1 MLRVL
6 LHGQGPPEVFV
17 QQIQSLQNPD
27 LRTQATHRLLIRGR
41 KHLRYIP
48 SLQVHRVENEEEY
61 PNIQAEPKC
70 GVIFG
75 RLRLLIRPKIFR
87 KGGAE
92 YPESS
97 YLP

>member
-1 MLRVL
+1 MFRVL
-6 LHGQGPPEVFV
+6 VHGQGSSEVFI

-27 LRTQATHRLLIRGR
+27 LGAQATHRLLSRGR
-41 KHLRYIP
+41 EHLRNIP

-61 PNIQAEPKC
+61 PDIQIEPKC

-87 KGGAE
+87 KG
-92 YPESS
+92 
-97 YLP
+97 